1 MSNTLDNICKI
12 RDLITIGDYK
22 KILSGLGLFRST
34 YSLVNR
40 NIERFIKNDG
50 HNLDFTS
57 DDLLEMS
64 REVKVFLSNLN
75 HQINANKM
83 INEITSLEQINDQT
97 VHDFTYKYADI
108 FTMVAHLTEFHNII
122 SYSAS
127 LLKVLEI
134 QYTQGELDFVVIDAI
149 KKALSVS

>member
-1 MSNTLDNICKI
+1 MSNVTDNICKI
-12 RDLITIGDYK
+12 RDLIIVGEHK

-50 HNLDFTS
+50 YKLDFTS

-64 REVKVFLSNLN
+64 MECKTFLSNLN
-75 HQINANKM
+75 NQISATKM
-83 INEITSLEQINDQT
+83 VKEITSLTEIND
-97 VHDFTYKYADI
+97 VNVKDFTCKYADI
-108 FTMVAHLTEFHNII
+108 FTMVAHLTEFHNIV

-127 LLKVLEI
+127 LLKILEW
-134 QYTQGELDFVVIDAI
+134 QYEQQDINFVIIDVI
-149 KKALSVS
+149 KKALRG

>member
-1 MSNTLDNICKI
+1 MSKTIDNICKI
-12 RDLITIGDYK
+12 RDLITVGNYK
-22 KILSGLGLFRST
+22 RILSGLGLFKST
-34 YSLVNR
+34 YSLINR
-40 NIERFIKNDG
+40 NIERFIKNDN
-50 HNLDFTS
+50 HTLDFTS

-83 INEITSLEQINDQT
+83 VKEITSLDIINDISIK
-97 VHDFTYKYADI
+97 DFTYKYADI

-134 QYTQGELDFVVIDAI
+134 QYQQQELDFVVIEAI
-149 KKALSVS
+149 KKALRG

>member
-1 MSNTLDNICKI
+1 MTNTLDNICKI

-34 YSLVNR
+34 YSLINR
-40 NIERFIKNDG
+40 NIERFIKND
-50 HNLDFTS
+50 NYQLDFTS

-64 REVKVFLSNLN
+64 IECKSFLSKLN
-75 HQINANKM
+75 NQANANKM
-83 INEITSLEQINDQT
+83 VNEITSLERIDNAS
-97 VHDFTYKYADI
+97 VHAFTYKYADI

-134 QYTQGELDFVVIDAI
+134 QYQQQELDFVVIDAI
-149 KKALSVS
+149 KKALKG

>member
-1 MSNTLDNICKI
+1 MSKTIDNICKI
-12 RDLITIGDYK
+12 RDLITVGDYK

-34 YSLVNR
+34 YSLINR

-64 REVKVFLSNLN
+64 MEIKTFLSGLN
-75 HQINANKM
+75 NQINANKM
-83 INEITSLEQINDQT
+83 VNEITSLEQINDKT
-97 VHDFTYKYADI
+97 VKIFTCKYADI
-108 FTMVAHLTEFHNII
+108 FSMVAHLTEFHNII

-134 QYTQGELDFVVIDAI
+134 QYEQQDINYVIIDVI
-149 KKALSVS
+149 KKALKG

>member
-1 MSNTLDNICKI
+1 MTKTLDNICKI
-12 RDLITIGDYK
+12 RDLITVGDYK

-34 YSLVNR
+34 YSLINR

-75 HQINANKM
+75 HQINATKM
-83 INEITSLEQINDQT
+83 VNEIMSLDSITDASVN
-97 VHDFTYKYADI
+97 DFTCKYADI

-127 LLKVLEI
+127 LLKVLEV
-134 QYTQGELDFVVIDAI
+134 QYEQGNLDFVVIDAI
-149 KKALSVS
+149 KKALRG